1 MNIIDRYIGKNVL
14 VATTLALLLL
24 IGLQS
29 FISFIGE
36 LPYIGTKDYGLLQ
49 ALIYVPMQLPTA
61 LYQYFPIAALL
72 GVLMGLGRLASQS
85 ELIVLRAAGMSL
97 TRITVAVLKTMLIV
111 LIVMT
116 VVGEWIAPQLAHEA
130 SLRKTV
136 EMSGGQTLGTGYGTW
151 IRDGD
156 NFIYIGQVLPHGHL
170 QDVTRYQFQ
179 NYQLTRASHAV
190 SGVYQEGQWHFSQV
204 EQSDLSARKVT
215 SQFLPEQT
223 WQVTFK
229 PDLLRFAAVD
239 STKLSLPRLFK
250 YMRYLQENHQAA
262 DKVEFQF
269 WQRMFQP
276 LATLIMFCLGVPF
289 VFGPLRN
296 ATMGLR
302 IVTGICVGFGFYTL
316 NQFFGPFSMVY
327 QLPPLLAAG
336 LPLVLFALGGGILL
350 WFAR

>member
-1 MNIIDRYIGKNVL
+1 VNIIDRYIGKNVL
-14 VATTLALLLL
+14 IATMLALLLL

-36 LPYIGTKDYGLLQ
+36 LHYIGTKDYGVLQ
-49 ALIYVPMQLPTA
+49 ALQYVPMQLPTA

-85 ELIVLRAAGMSL
+85 ELIVLRASGMSL
-97 TRITVAVLKTMLIV
+97 TRIIIAVLKTMIIALV
-111 LIVMT
+111 FMT
-116 VVGEWIAPQLAHEA
+116 IVGEWIAPRLAHEGDV
-130 SLRKTV
+130 RKIIA
-136 EMSGGQTLGTGYGTW
+136 MSGGQTLGVGQGIW
-151 IRDGD
+151 VRDGN
-156 NFIYIGQVLPHGHL
+156 NFIYINHVLPQGHL
-170 QDVTRYQFQ
+170 QDVTRYKFQ
-179 NYQLTRASHAV
+179 NYQLIRASHAV
-190 SGVYQEGQWHFSQV
+190 SAVYQNAQWHFSQV

-215 SQFLPEQT
+215 SQFFPEQT
-223 WQVTFK
+223 WKVTFK

-239 STKLSLPRLFK
+239 STKLSLGRLFR
-250 YMRYLQENHQAA
+250 YMRYLQENHQTA

-269 WQRMFQP
+269 WQRVFQP

-302 IVTGICVGFGFYTL
+302 IVTGVCIGFGFYTL
-316 NQFFGPFSMVY
+316 NQFFGPISMVY

-350 WFAR
+350 WSAR